1 MGTTVQL
8 RLPHGPC
15 RDKNSEHLAL
25 IHHWV
30 EGETV
35 NNAVGIKIAGGSV
48 DDRTKIVLLDEDG
61 MPPAVIRKSGGS
73 AGPIRHAYE
82 AVRSTDVR
90 AGWIYAYTGPEP
102 ATES

>member
-1 MGTTVQL
+1 MG
-8 RLPHGPC
+8 
-15 RDKNSEHLAL
+15 DEKSEHLAL
-25 IHHWV
+25 IRRWV
-30 EGETV
+30 AGETV
-35 NNAVGIKIAGGSV
+35 NNAVGIKIVGGPV
-48 DDRTKIVLLDEDG
+48 DGRTKIVLLDEDG
-61 MPPAVIRKSGGS
+61 TPPAVIRKSGGS